1 MDIRKRIRIIFFC
14 ESASLF
20 QENAFYPLMEMS
32 SQRAQNAGKEDAS
45 VNILMYE
52 GSLSNRVPLC
62 GELGLAAWSNDARE
76 TELAIL
82 SAGYRRWGNKLPCHL
97 YGSFAFVIR
106 DEEGQLFC
114 ARDAFGIQTF
124 YYCETDNGVLLYGCD
139 LREITKSPQYRKALD
154 RQALQLYALFGYPV
168 GCRTLYAG
176 IRKLPPGCMLIWNG
190 TNVRINRW
198 HTLSFH
204 PNPTVSEEAWAEEI
218 DRNLQEILN
227 EDRARFDFSRCGSF
241 LSGGVDSSYLL
252 ASSGVREAFGIGFE
266 EAEVSELPA
275 AAAAARAMG
284 ARLHEVRIRAEEF
297 FDAIPRFLR
306 NLELPLADLCAPF
319 WALGCERA
327 AEKSSVCLSGEG
339 ADEFFGGYYVYA
351 RADELGRE
359 GALYCG
365 CSGIMKQEAGM
376 QLLGD
381 EKAVPLESLV
391 AECSVQ
397 TQSAE
402 PLSRMLA
409 VDTALWLEG
418 DILFGVG
425 RSARAN
431 GIELLLPFSDRRMFA
446 LSAAIPSTLKR
457 KDGTAK
463 YILRKAAEKRLPHE
477 IAFRRKQGFSVPV
490 QQWFRE
496 ERFRP
501 QIERALFGSVSGAY
515 FDQALLRDRWNSFLN
530 GDDRDWTVLYM
541 VYIFVLW
548 YENCFEAT

>member
-1 MDIRKRIRIIFFC
+1 
-14 ESASLF
+14 
-20 QENAFYPLMEMS
+20 MEMS
-32 SQRAQNAGKEDAS
+32 SQRARDAGKEDAS

-52 GSLSNRVPLC
+52 GSLRNRVPLC
-62 GELGLAAWSNDARE
+62 GELGLARSNDARE

-114 ARDAFGIQTF
+114 ARDVFGVQTF

-168 GCRTLYAG
+168 SCRTLYAG

-198 HTLSFH
+198 HTLFFH
-204 PNPTVSEEAWAEEI
+204 PNPTVSEKAWAEEI

-241 LSGGVDSSYLL
+241 LSG
-252 ASSGVREAFGIGFE
+252 
-266 EAEVSELPA
+266 
-275 AAAAARAMG
+275 
-284 ARLHEVRIRAEEF
+284 
-297 FDAIPRFLR
+297 
-306 NLELPLADLCAPF
+306 
-319 WALGCERA
+319 
-327 AEKSSVCLSGEG
+327 EG

-351 RADELGRE
+351 RADELGPE

-381 EKAVPLESLV
+381 EKAVPLEGLV
-391 AECSVQ
+391 AECLVQ
-397 TQSAE
+397 TQGAE

-463 YILRKAAEKRLPHE
+463 YILRKTAEKRLPHE

-490 QQWFRE
+490 QQWFRA

-501 QIERALFGSVSGAY
+501 QIERALFGSVSGAF
-515 FDQALLRDRWNSFLN
+515 FDQALLRDRWDSFLN

>member
-1 MDIRKRIRIIFFC
+1 M
-14 ESASLF
+14 
-20 QENAFYPLMEMS
+20 
-32 SQRAQNAGKEDAS
+32 
-45 VNILMYE
+45 NILLYE
-52 GSLSNRVPLC
+52 GSLRNRVPLC
-62 GELGLAAWSNDARE
+62 SELGLARSNDARE

-82 SAGYRRWGNKLPCHL
+82 SAGYRRWGKKLPCHL
-97 YGSFAFVIR
+97 YGSFAFVIL
-106 DEEGQLFC
+106 DEDGQLFC
-114 ARDAFGIQTF
+114 ARDAFGVETF

-139 LREITKSPQYRKALD
+139 LREITKSPRYRKALD

-168 GCRTLYAG
+168 GDRTLYAG
-176 IRKLPPGCMLIWNG
+176 IRKLPP
-190 TNVRINRW
+190 
-198 HTLSFH
+198 
-204 PNPTVSEEAWAEEI
+204 
-218 DRNLQEILN
+218 
-227 EDRARFDFSRCGSF
+227 
-241 LSGGVDSSYLL
+241 
-252 ASSGVREAFGIGFE
+252 
-266 EAEVSELPA
+266 
-275 AAAAARAMG
+275 
-284 ARLHEVRIRAEEF
+284 
-297 FDAIPRFLR
+297 
-306 NLELPLADLCAPF
+306 ADLCAPVF
-319 WALGCERA
+319 ALGCERA

-365 CSGIMKQEAGM
+365 CDGIMKQEAGM

-381 EKAVPLESLV
+381 EKAVPLEGLV
-391 AECSVQ
+391 ADCSMQ
-397 TQSAE
+397 TQGAE

-446 LSAAIPSTLKR
+446 LSAAIPASLKR

-477 IAFRRKQGFSVPV
+477 IAFRRKLGFSVPV
-490 QQWFRE
+490 RQWFRE

-501 QIERALFGSVSGAY
+501 QIERALFGSVPGAC

>member
-1 MDIRKRIRIIFFC
+1 
-14 ESASLF
+14 
-20 QENAFYPLMEMS
+20 MS
-32 SQRAQNAGKEDAS
+32 SQRAQNAGKGDVS
-45 VNILMYE
+45 VNILLYE
-52 GSLSNRVPLC
+52 GSLRNRVPLC
-62 GELGLAAWSNDARE
+62 SELGLAQSNDARE

-114 ARDAFGIQTF
+114 ARDAFGVQTF

-252 ASSGVREAFGIGFE
+252 ASSGVRDAFGIGFE

-319 WALGCERA
+319 WALGSERA

-381 EKAVPLESLV
+381 EKAVPLEGLV
-391 AECSVQ
+391 AECLVQ
-397 TQSAE
+397 TQGAE

-431 GIELLLPFSDRRMFA
+431 GIELLPFSDRRMFA

-496 ERFRP
+496 KRFRP